1 MISKSYKK
9 IILAVA
15 FIGSINSVAGI
26 KTGSVYANAEE
37 GKYIFMSRMFE
48 VEPTLPMSDE
58 KRDITTRGIKLAIA
72 YLAVAK
78 IASADLTK
86 ADVNLAGA
94 NKIVNSQ
101 INTKLHL
108 GAIAVITA
116 LSSYYLN
123 KYYYDDRKEIM
134 YADNLVKFIEN
145 WDEYKLY
152 TPEEFH
158 PMFEELTTFDEATIR
173 KRSLEV
179 TKTVEHVLSH
189 HFAEHN
195 YYNSFGKKSGSKDST
210 DILSKFLGAAKTV
223 FGSF

>member
-1 MISKSYKK
+1 MISKSFKK

-15 FIGSINSVAGI
+15 FMGSIHSVAGI

-48 VEPTLPMSDE
+48 VEPTLPLGDE

-72 YLAVAK
+72 YLAVVKVANAGLK
-78 IASADLTK
+78 TSDI
-86 ADVNLAGA
+86 NLAGA
-94 NKIVNSQ
+94 NKVINSE
-101 INTKLHL
+101 INTKSHL
-108 GAIAVITA
+108 GAIAFVTA

-123 KYYYDDRKEIM
+123 KYYYDDRKEVM

-145 WDEYKLY
+145 WNEYKLY

-189 HFAEHN
+189 HFEEHN

-210 DILSKFLGAAKTV
+210 GILAHFLGAAKTI
-223 FGSF
+223 FGSL